1 MESHLKSCGAPV
13 HKVDGFLG
21 LDGGYGG
28 VDVLWN
34 NVSSI
39 EKADGHIFSLRRVA
53 LHHLVAWLEASLGD
67 RVDAHRVVVGH
78 LGGDQGR
85 VGDKGE
91 MNARIGH
98 LKFTSVLQLLT
109 KVSLTRLVW
118 NSFKSTFRAPSNLK
132 TYYIFKFHLYLICA
146 HAHLKEAVTEERT
159 WAMILFK
166 FV

>member
-13 HKVDGFLG
+13 HKIDGFLG
-21 LDGGYGG
+21 LDGGYRS

-39 EKADGHIFSLRRVA
+39 EKADGHIFSLRWVA
-53 LHHLVAWLEASLGD
+53 LHHLVARLEASLGD

-98 LKFTSVLQLLT
+98 LKFTSVFTTVNKSFSHQIGLE
-109 KVSLTRLVW
+109 LVQVYVQG
-118 NSFKSTFRAPSNLK
+118 P
-132 TYYIFKFHLYLICA
+132 I
-146 HAHLKEAVTEERT
+146 EP
-159 WAMILFK
+159 
-166 FV
+166 